1 MSILKEL
8 KEMITARGGNA
19 GSANTVSQ
27 AVDVLTDLG
36 GGSSSYVA
44 TLTATIV
51 SVSDGDVIES
61 KRIWSIDKTFEEI
74 TNAYN
79 DGAQVL
85 LRTHYEVADGVDV
98 DLDEAG
104 LSDTEEKV
112 WTASDSA
119 IMCQPQVQ
127 CYVSGHKEYSIKGL
141 ANVIWYNG
149 TELMVTGMEMGWA
162 TVHVD

>member
-36 GGSSSYVA
+36 GRSSSYVA
-44 TLTATIV
+44 TITSTIV
-51 SVSDGDVIES
+51 DVSDGATFEM
-61 KRIWSIDKTFEEI
+61 SIDKTFEEI

-85 LRTHYEVADGVDV
+85 IQNHYEVADGIDA
-98 DLDEAG
+98 DLETLG
-104 LSDTEEKV
+104 FSDTVEKV
-112 WTASDSA
+112 LSASDSA

-127 CYVSGHKEYSIKGL
+127 YYVSGYKEYQMQVFATVL
-141 ANVIWYNG
+141 WYNG
-149 TELMVTGMEMGWA
+149 TELMVTQA
-162 TVHVD
+162 TLNDTTIHVD